1 MLRFH
6 FATEALPQDEPAR
19 QSLQFALS
27 RADEVILEG
36 RRRVQDL
43 RDEVPDATDFA
54 AQLAAVAS
62 ELEIQKAMA
71 FCVTENGE
79 PKELSSDVRGELCK
93 IAQEALANMLRH
105 SGAKR
110 ADIVLTY
117 ADKEFTMRCCDNGAG
132 LLPSI
137 LSDGKRE
144 GHWGLVG
151 MRERASSIEGKLQL
165 WSSPGSGTEIEIR
178 IPDRRAYRF
187 SRRPAKWLHSVSRLW
202 RLAEGGGNAD

>member
-1 MLRFH
+1 
-6 FATEALPQDEPAR
+6 
-19 QSLQFALS
+19 
-27 RADEVILEG
+27 
-36 RRRVQDL
+36 
-43 RDEVPDATDFA
+43 
-54 AQLAAVAS
+54 
-62 ELEIQKAMA
+62 MA

-165 WSSPGSGTEIEIR
+165 WSSPGSETEIEIR